1 MEKIIIING
10 KETDYLCND
19 LGQVFSLK
27 RGHKLE
33 LTYNLLWHG
42 YYMCYLYVDGKRHD
56 LLLHRI
62 IASTF
67 VSNPSNKKQVNHK
80 NGIKTDNRAVNLE
93 WVSQSQ
99 NIKHAYDNKLM
110 TKTFK
115 DCYNALLSEEQVRQI
130 RIMIKNKMKQRSI
143 ANIFNVSEQIISR
156 IKRNKGYVGVG
167 IISKGEAIDVNT
179 LEINPYK

>member
-1 MEKIIIING
+1 
-10 KETDYLCND
+10 
-19 LGQVFSLK
+19 
-27 RGHKLE
+27 
-33 LTYNLLWHG
+33 
-42 YYMCYLYVDGKRHD
+42 
-56 LLLHRI
+56 
-62 IASTF
+62 
-67 VSNPSNKKQVNHK
+67 
-80 NGIKTDNRAVNLE
+80 
-93 WVSQSQ
+93 
-99 NIKHAYDNKLM
+99 M